1 MIYIITCGYSS
12 GLQKVVK
19 AYTTLSKAKKFCKEN
34 YGIRTQDWTYNEKEK
49 YYFYDPSSKQKR
61 ISDVLYDTINIL
73 LIEIDDEE

>member
-34 YGIRTQDWTYNEKEK
+34 YGISPQDWTYNEKEK
-49 YYFYDPSSKQKR
+49 YYFYDPSSKQK
-61 ISDVLYDTINIL
+61 IDIHYDTFNIF
-73 LIEIDDEE
+73 LIEVEE